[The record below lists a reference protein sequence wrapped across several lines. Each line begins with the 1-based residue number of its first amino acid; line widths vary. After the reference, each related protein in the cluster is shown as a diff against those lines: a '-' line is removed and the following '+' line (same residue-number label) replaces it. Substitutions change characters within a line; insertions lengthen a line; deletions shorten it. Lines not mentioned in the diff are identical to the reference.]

1 MIDLPIIIDLYL
13 NSIPQRCDIK
23 QDGRSH
29 QSYYQ
34 RLKLPSELGLQIIH
48 QILNRDGQKKEM
60 YIFKI
65 LNIYIFFNLTSIYS
79 NKTL

>member
-1 MIDLPIIIDLYL
+1 MKLQELMSTIMNIRILKMIDLPIIIDMYL

-23 QDGRSH
+23 HDGRSH

-48 QILNRDGQKKEM
+48 QILNRKKKC
-60 YIFKI
+60 IF
-65 LNIYIFFNLTSIYS
+65 LRF
-79 NKTL
+79 